1 MTRFGPVFRR
11 LGVLAGSLGLAGAGL
26 VGLLAAPAAA
36 VTVSDEGELRAA
48 FTNTAETQ
56 IDLDADIVLDDCSGV
71 PAGEVRRNSNTALT
85 IDGHGFQVRQTCP
98 TAGVF
103 GQSGGAAI
111 TFQNI
116 FITGG
121 NQDNDDTCFGGG
133 IRASAPITVL
143 NSSVV
148 GNSAA
153 CAGGGISVGSSLTV
167 RNSTISGNSTEGEGG
182 GIFQSAGPPS
192 TFTLTNSTV
201 TGNDTSSDNAG
212 GGVRFFGAATIVYS
226 TIVNNTAVN
235 EANLSGYD
243 GAPASLNIFGTVV
256 ALPLGGGDNCAGFG
270 TPTTS
275 YNWDDDG
282 TCGFT
287 GTGDHSDAGD
297 PGLGALA
304 SNGGPTET
312 REPVSGSPLI
322 DAIPTGSCQN
332 DGASGITTDQRLL
345 PRPALSGCDIG
356 AVEVQPAPEPPPGP
370 SPEPDEPGAPGAPGA
385 PGGPAQAVVGV
396 ARFTG

>member
-1 MTRFGPVFRR
+1 MAGFVKAGRR
-11 LGVLAGSLGLAGAGL
+11 AGVLAATLALAGVGVVGWLSVPAG
-26 VGLLAAPAAA
+26 AT
-36 VTVSDEGELRAA
+36 TVSDEAGLRAA
-48 FTNTAETQ
+48 FTNATETQ
-56 IDLDADIVLDDCSGV
+56 IDLDADIVLSDCSGV

-103 GQSGGAAI
+103 GQSGGAAV

-121 NQDNDDTCFGGG
+121 HQDNNDTCYGGA

-143 NSSVV
+143 NSSIV
-148 GNSAA
+148 GNSAS

-167 RNSTISGNSTEGEGG
+167 RNSTISDNSTDGEGG
-182 GIFQSAGPPS
+182 GIFQSAGPDA
-192 TFTLTNSTV
+192 TFTMVNSTV
-201 TGNDTSSDNAG
+201 TGNETTSDNAG

-226 TIVNNTAVN
+226 TIVNNTATN
-235 EANLSGYD
+235 EANLSGYT
-243 GAPASLNIFGTVV
+243 GGPASLTIFGSVV

-282 TCGFT
+282 TCGFN
-287 GTGDHSDAGD
+287 GTGDHSNAGD
-297 PGLGALA
+297 PGLAALA
-304 SNGGPTET
+304 PNGGPTET
-312 REPVSGSPLI
+312 REPLSGSPLV

-332 DGASGITTDQRLL
+332 DGATGITTDQRFL
-345 PRPALSGCDIG
+345 PRPAGNGCDIG
-356 AVEVQPAPEPPPGP
+356 AVEVQPTPPGP
-370 SPEPDEPGAPGAPGA
+370 GPGPEPEPGAPGAPGA
-385 PGGPAQAVVGV
+385 AVPVVAVV
-396 ARFTG
+396 RFTG

>member
-1 MTRFGPVFRR
+1 MAGFGSVGRR
-11 LGVLAGSLGLAGAGL
+11 LGVLAGSVALATAGLA
-26 VGLLAAPAAA
+26 GLLAAPAAA
-36 VTVSDEGELRAA
+36 VTVSDEAELRAA
-48 FTNTAETQ
+48 FTNASETQ
-56 IDLDADIVLDDCSGV
+56 IDLDSDINLVDCSDATAV
-71 PAGEVRRNSNTALT
+71 GEVRRNSNTALT

-121 NQDNDDTCFGGG
+121 HQDNNDTCYGGG
-133 IRASAPITVL
+133 IRASAPIIVL

-167 RNSTISGNSTEGEGG
+167 RNSTISSNSTAGEGG
-182 GIFQSAGPPS
+182 GIFQSAGPDA
-192 TFTLTNSTV
+192 TFTMVNSTV
-201 TGNDTSSDNAG
+201 TDNDTSSDNAG

-226 TIVNNTAVN
+226 TIVNNTAIN
-235 EANLSGYD
+235 EANLSGYT
-243 GAPASLNIFGTVV
+243 GGPASLTIFGTVV
-256 ALPLGGGDNCAGFG
+256 ALPLGGGANCAGLG

-282 TCGFT
+282 TCSFT
-287 GTGDHSDAGD
+287 GTGDHSNAGD
-297 PGLGALA
+297 PGLAALA

-312 REPVSGSPLI
+312 RQPLSGSPLI

-332 DGASGITTDQRLL
+332 DGATGITTDQRSL
-345 PRPALSGCDIG
+345 PRPAQNGCDIG
-356 AVEVQPAPEPPPGP
+356 AVEVQPAPPPPPPPPPPGP
-370 SPEPDEPGAPGAPGA
+370 GPEPE
-385 PGGPAQAVVGV
+385 PGGPARAVVGV

>member
-1 MTRFGPVFRR
+1 MAGFSKAGRR
-11 LGVLAGSLGLAGAGL
+11 LGVLSGSLALATAGL

-36 VTVSDEGELRAA
+36 VTVSDEAELRAA
-48 FTNTAETQ
+48 FTNAAETQ
-56 IDLDADIVLDDCSGV
+56 IDLDADIVLSDCSGA

-103 GQSGGAAI
+103 GQSGGAPI

-121 NQDNDDTCFGGG
+121 HQDNNDTCYGGG

-143 NSSVV
+143 SSSIV

-167 RNSTISGNSTEGEGG
+167 RNSTISDNSTDGEGG
-182 GIFQSAGPPS
+182 GIFQSAGPDA
-192 TFTLTNSTV
+192 TFTMVNSTV

-212 GGVRFFGAATIVYS
+212 GGIRFFGAATIVYS
-226 TIVNNTAVN
+226 TIASNTATN
-235 EANLSGYD
+235 EANLSGYT
-243 GAPASLNIFGTVV
+243 GGPASLTIFGTVV

-282 TCGFT
+282 TCGFN
-287 GTGDHSDAGD
+287 GTGDHSNAGD
-297 PGLGALA
+297 PGLAALA
-304 SNGGPTET
+304 SNGGPTQT
-312 REPVSGSPLI
+312 REPVSGSPLV
-322 DAIPTGSCQN
+322 DKIPTGSCQN
-332 DGASGITTDQRLL
+332 DGAAGITTDQRFL
-345 PRPALSGCDIG
+345 PRPAGNGCDIG
-356 AVEVQPAPEPPPGP
+356 AVEVQPTPPGP
-370 SPEPDEPGAPGAPGA
+370 GPGPGPEPGAPEAAPV
-385 PGGPAQAVVGV
+385 VVGV
-396 ARFTG
+396 VRFTG